1 MRHTLAC
8 LLILL
13 FSIFAPTQ
21 TVQKS
26 SPTDQDLTAEQKAQV
41 VKLANLQK
49 NFGKKMNSPGVDL
62 SLKEINRWRVSDRTL
77 VKYELHA
84 TGLPK
89 DLTYSLLKVQISGKI
104 LKQIDGVTIDPDGRA
119 ICAGRK
125 GTCSGST
132 PNSPIDLV
140 FFAGK
145 SEPMR
150 LSLVSND
157 DSHLKGFI
165 FVVPFQNSVTDKGCR
180 LESILGTPKGEV
192 TYIQGSGFEP
202 NEELTMDSESYGEKN
217 HGVAKAEADGS
228 YFAVALPNVLGKTSG
243 TTVWSVKGKNCG
255 PTLTFSWGTYQLE

>member
-1 MRHTLAC
+1 MRHTFA
-8 LLILL
+8 ILL
-13 FSIFAPTQ
+13 LSILASAQ

-26 SPTDQDLTAEQKAQV
+26 SPTDQDLTAEQKALV

-49 NFGKKMNSPGVDL
+49 NYGKKMNSAGVDL
-62 SLKEINRWRVSDRTL
+62 SLKEISRWRASDRTL
-77 VKYELHA
+77 VKYELYA

-89 DLTYSLLKVQISGKI
+89 DLTYSLLKIQISGKI
-104 LKQIDGVTIDPDGRA
+104 LKQMDGVTLDSDGRA

-165 FVVPFQNSVTDKGCR
+165 QVIPFPTSVTDKGCK
-180 LESILGTPKGEV
+180 LESIIGTPKGEV

-202 NEELTMDSESYGEKN
+202 NGELTVEGESSGEKN

-228 YFAVALPNVLGKTSG
+228 YFAAAMPNVLGKTSG
-243 TTVWSVKGKNCG
+243 TTKWSVKGKSCN

>member
-1 MRHTLAC
+1 MRHTFA
-8 LLILL
+8 ILL
-13 FSIFAPTQ
+13 LSILASAQ

-26 SPTDQDLTAEQKAQV
+26 SPTDQDLTAEQKALV

-62 SLKEINRWRVSDRTL
+62 SLKEISRWRASDRTL
-77 VKYELHA
+77 VKYELYA

-89 DLTYSLLKVQISGKI
+89 DLTYSLLRIQISGKI
-104 LKQIDGVTIDPDGRA
+104 LKQMDGVTLDSDGRA

-157 DSHLKGFI
+157 DSHVKGFVQVI
-165 FVVPFQNSVTDKGCR
+165 PFPTSVTDKGCK
-180 LESILGTPKGEV
+180 LESIIGTPKGEV
-192 TYIQGSGFEP
+192 TYIQGGGFEP
-202 NEELTMDSESYGEKN
+202 NEELTMEGESSGEKN
-217 HGVAKAEADGS
+217 HGVAKAEVDGS
-228 YFAVALPNVLGKTSG
+228 YFAAAMPNVLGKTAG
-243 TTVWSVKGKNCG
+243 TTTWSVKGKSCN